1 MINRLDLKN
10 KKYECLLALAV
21 FLLLFVMNCFTPLLV
36 DDYTFSYSLA
46 TGEPIGSLAEL
57 VASLRELRN
66 LHNGRVVAH
75 AIVQLML
82 MMPKVIFNV
91 LNALHAVL
99 LMYLGLRFYKS
110 ESSGKNAFMM
120 LLYALLVWNFLP
132 AFGHTFI
139 WLDGSVNYSWGISVM
154 LLYLWPFAA
163 YYLGQGKKLSV
174 IKQLLFFLVSFMAGA
189 YSENGSIAIIFMAS
203 CLLVLIFAEK
213 RRLPLHLLI
222 AFVISLVGFV
232 FLMTAP
238 SESGGR
244 AAEISISVIA
254 NNIKTIIESTRDRLL
269 PLYCLYGVLLVL
281 GWTKLD
287 RKQICLSIIM
297 VLGGIGSLAAF
308 SFAVYFTNRHFCFTV
323 MFLVIACVML
333 LSGLFEEKNRGLYK
347 ALAAVL
353 AVLFLFNLFIGGID
367 ILATYKDHMERVS
380 AINYAHENGIDGLV
394 LPILQS
400 GSEYC
405 AASGY
410 YDLSKDADTWP
421 NPDFA
426 KYYGLDWVIGELPD
440 SAG

>member
-1 MINRLDLKN
+1 MINRLDFKN
-10 KKYECLLALAV
+10 RKWEYLLVLAV

-36 DDYTFSYSLA
+36 DDYTFSYSLVS
-46 TGEPIGSLAEL
+46 GEPIGSLSEL
-57 VASLRELRN
+57 VASLDELRN
-66 LHNGRVVAH
+66 LYNGRVVAH
-75 AIVQLML
+75 AIVQLLL
-82 MMPKVIFNV
+82 MMPKAVFNV

-99 LMYLGLRFYKS
+99 LMYLGLRFYYS

-132 AFGHTFI
+132 AFGHTFV
-139 WLDGSVNYSWGISVM
+139 WLDGSVNYSWGISFM

-163 YYLGQGKKLSV
+163 CYMEKTGKLSAV
-174 IKQLLFFLVSFMAGA
+174 KQLLFFLVSFIAGA
-189 YSENGSIAIIFMAS
+189 YSENGSIAIIFMAF
-203 CLLVLIFAEK
+203 CLLALIFAEK
-213 RRLPLHLLI
+213 KKIPLYLLI

-232 FLMTAP
+232 FLMSAP

-244 AAEISISVIA
+244 AAEISVSVIA
-254 NNIKTIIESTRDRLL
+254 NNIKTIIESTKDRLL
-269 PLYCLYGVLLVL
+269 PLYCLYAVLLVL

-287 RKQICLSIIM
+287 RKQVYISIIM

-333 LSGLFEEKNRGLYK
+333 LSGLFEEKNKGLYK

-353 AVLFLFNLFIGGID
+353 AVLFMFNLFIGGID

-380 AINYAHENGIDGLV
+380 AMSYARENGIDGLV

-410 YDLSKDADTWP
+410 YDLSEDAGTWP

-426 KYYGLDWVIGELPD
+426 RYYGLDWVMGDLPE
-440 SAG
+440 